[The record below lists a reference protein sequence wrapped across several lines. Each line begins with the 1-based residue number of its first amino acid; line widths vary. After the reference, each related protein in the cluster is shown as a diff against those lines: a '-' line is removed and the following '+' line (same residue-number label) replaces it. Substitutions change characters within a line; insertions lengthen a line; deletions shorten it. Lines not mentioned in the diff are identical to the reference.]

1 MVVTHFDKLMQK
13 EREEGLAEGKAEGK
27 VEEALDTAKRMLS
40 KGKLSVE
47 EIAEYSD
54 LPIDKVKELA
64 DSMTA

>member
-13 EREEGLAEGKAEGK
+13 EREEGLAEGK
-27 VEEALDTAKRMLS
+27 VEEALDTAKRMLA
-40 KGKLSVE
+40 KGKYSID
-47 EIAEYSD
+47 EIADVTD

>member
-13 EREEGLAEGKAEGK
+13 EREEGK
-27 VEEALDTAKRMLS
+27 VEEALDTAKRMLA
-40 KGKLSVE
+40 KGKYSID
-47 EIAEYSD
+47 EIADVTD

>member
-13 EREEGLAEGKAEGK
+13 EREEGLAEGK

>member
-13 EREEGLAEGKAEGK
+13 EREEGLAEGEAKG
-27 VEEALDTAKRMLS
+27 ALDTAKRMLA